1 MTVKSTS
8 IQLLC
13 AATSTAKN
21 ICHFSACI
29 ASLLLCFT
37 LPAIRGAK
45 RGAEGTPVSHKIRP
59 ILKIHFKLKL
69 VIRIVIFDNAAL

>member
-1 MTVKSTS
+1 MCSY
-8 IQLLC
+8 IYC
-13 AATSTAKN
+13 KN

-29 ASLLLCFT
+29 ASLLLRFT

-45 RGAEGTPVSHKIRP
+45 RGAEGTPVSHKIRL

-69 VIRIVIFDNAAL
+69 VIRIMIFDNAAP

>member
-1 MTVKSTS
+1 MCSY
-8 IQLLC
+8 IYC
-13 AATSTAKN
+13 KN

-69 VIRIVIFDNAAL
+69 VIRIMIFDNAAL